1 MYLHINTV
9 STHKKGEFESCWC
22 LKEIKNFQG
31 QTRKEAKL
39 LFQNFFFFSFF
50 FFRETSCARLMCKQG
65 EMHTG
70 KYLSLRKILCRASMF
85 CTEMKIKC
93 FVKIKVAKIVIYQ
106 VYFLDLLC
114 IQSKIKQ
121 KQVEMAFIF
130 CCLWFSQC
138 ILISV

>member
-22 LKEIKNFQG
+22 LK
-31 QTRKEAKL
+31 KL
-39 LFQNFFFFSFF
+39 RIFRVRLEKKQNCYSRISFFFLSF